1 MTKKGKLGHKLHQLQ
16 KRVSRALENEG
27 VKKSLKT
34 SLRINRIQKIKK
46 KINKE
51 AS

>member
-1 MTKKGKLGHKLHQLQ
+1 MSNKGRLGHKLHQLQ
-16 KRVSRALENEG
+16 KRVSRAIENEG
-27 VKKSLKT
+27 IKKSLKT
-34 SLRINRIQKIKK
+34 LLRINRIQKIKQ